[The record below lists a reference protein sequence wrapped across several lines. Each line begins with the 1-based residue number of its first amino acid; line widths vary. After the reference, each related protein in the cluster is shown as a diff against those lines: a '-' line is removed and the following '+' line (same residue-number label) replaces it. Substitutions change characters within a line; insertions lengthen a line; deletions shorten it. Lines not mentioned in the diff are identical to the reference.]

1 MNTVHDVILDAI
13 SKKSFDAGQRAEGVP
28 DSTRDNK
35 LEAKI
40 IRYVGGGEG
49 SLLPTARGWR

>member
-35 LEAKI
+35 LKAKI
-40 IRYVGGGEG
+40 IRYVGEG